1 MTTHSGKLP
10 DSTRSV
16 VRCGK
21 ILSQLAKSE
30 KQFKVE
36 EAVLGPDFAVNA
48 EDKNSPIQFR
58 SEQMTARFLSPDGSE
73 VMKSLEI
80 RFDPLLGTSSRIAEG
95 VVLSKADEGALAPL
109 QAPSSGC
116 PFCPDRIRRVT
127 PTVLAPIHH
136 GGRLERGE
144 SVLFPNLVPYSQY
157 AAVAVFSQR
166 HWLALHGFTPQLLLD
181 NLAVAVEYVRKV
193 HVFDPRAE
201 NCAYNINYL
210 YPSGGSL
217 PHPHAQVYLDP
228 HPTTLMRWQREAS
241 SAYWAAH
248 GRTYWEDLAETEE
261 ARGLRFVARVGR
273 TAWITAFAPIGF
285 NEVRAVVAGCETLL
299 DLTEDDL
306 KALSTGI
313 ARVLQW
319 YELTGYNSFNLALYS
334 GPLNNRGNNSRG
346 WRVHLS
352 MITRTAMLPYY
363 RSDAMHMERLHWEAA
378 VDRAPE
384 RIADDLRAHFAAA

>member
-1 MTTHSGKLP
+1 MEP
-10 DSTRSV
+10 DSAINRE
-16 VRCGK
+16 
-21 ILSQLAKSE
+21 AKSSSIP
-30 KQFKVE
+30 FH
-36 EAVLGPDFAVNA
+36 
-48 EDKNSPIQFR
+48 
-58 SEQMTARFLSPDGSE
+58 SEQITARFLSPDGSE
-73 VMKSLEI
+73 MTKSLEV

-95 VVLSKADEGALAPL
+95 VVLSKADGGALAPL
-109 QAPSSGC
+109 QAPNSGC

-127 PTVLAPIHH
+127 PKVLQPIDP

-157 AAVAVFSQR
+157 AAVAVFSQQ
-166 HWLALHGFTPQLLLD
+166 HWLALNGFTPQRLFD

-210 YPSGGSL
+210 FPSGGSL
-217 PHPHAQVYLDP
+217 PHPHGQVYLDP
-228 HPTTLMRWQREAS
+228 HPTTLMRLQHEACG
-241 SAYWAAH
+241 AYWTAN
-248 GRTYWEDLAETEE
+248 GRSYWEDLVETEE
-261 ARGLRFVARVGR
+261 ARGVRFAARVGR
-273 TAWITAFAPIGF
+273 IAWITAFAPIGF
-285 NEVRAVVAGCETLL
+285 NEVRAVVSGCETLL

-306 KALSTGI
+306 NALSAGI
-313 ARVLQW
+313 SRVLQW
-319 YELTGYNSFNLALYS
+319 YELAGYNSFNLALYS
-334 GPLNNRGNNSRG
+334 GPLNSSRG

-384 RIADDLRAHFAAA
+384 RIADDLRAHFAAALL

>member
-1 MTTHSGKLP
+1 LDPG
-10 DSTRSV
+10 
-16 VRCGK
+16 
-21 ILSQLAKSE
+21 
-30 KQFKVE
+30 
-36 EAVLGPDFAVNA
+36 FAVNR
-48 EDKNSPIQFR
+48 EDETGPILFH
-58 SEQMTARFLSPDGSE
+58 SEQITASFLSPDGSE
-73 VMKSLEI
+73 MTKSLEV

-95 VVLSKADEGALAPL
+95 VVLSKADEDALTPL
-109 QAPSSGC
+109 QAPSSNC

-127 PTVLAPIHH
+127 PKVLEAIHH

-157 AAVAVFSQR
+157 AAVAVFSER
-166 HWLALHGFTPQLLLD
+166 HWLALNGFTPRLLFD
-181 NLAVAVEYVRKV
+181 NLSVAADYVRKV
-193 HVFDPRAE
+193 HTFDPKAE

-228 HPTTLMRWQREAS
+228 HSTTLMRLQHEACL
-241 SAYWAAH
+241 AYWTAH
-248 GRTYWEDLAETEE
+248 GRSYWEDLVDTEE

-273 TAWITAFAPIGF
+273 IAWITAFAPIGF
-285 NEVRAVVAGCETLL
+285 NEVRAVVSGCETVL

-306 KALSTGI
+306 KTLSAGI
-313 ARVLQW
+313 SRVLQW

-334 GPLNNRGNNSRG
+334 GPLNNSRG

-352 MITRTAMLPYY
+352 MITRAAMLPYY

-384 RIADDLRAHFAAA
+384 RIAADLRAHFAAP

>member
-1 MTTHSGKLP
+1 L
-10 DSTRSV
+10 D
-16 VRCGK
+16 
-21 ILSQLAKSE
+21 Q
-30 KQFKVE
+30 
-36 EAVLGPDFAVNA
+36 DFDVNR
-48 EDKNSPIQFR
+48 EDKTSPIRFR
-58 SEQMTARFLSPDGSE
+58 SEQITASFLSPDGAE
-73 VMKSLEI
+73 VRKSLEV
-80 RFDPLLGTSSRIAEG
+80 RFDPLLGTTSRIAQG

-109 QAPSSGC
+109 QAPDPGC
-116 PFCPDRIRRVT
+116 PFCPDRIHRVT
-127 PTVLAPIHH
+127 PKVLAPIDH

-157 AAVAVFSQR
+157 AAVAVFSER
-166 HWLALHGFTPQLLLD
+166 HWLALTGFTPQLLVD

-193 HVFDPRAE
+193 HAFDPRAE

-228 HPTTLMRWQREAS
+228 HPTTLMRLQRDAS
-241 SAYWAAH
+241 LAYWTAQ
-248 GRTYWEDLAETEE
+248 GRTYWDDLAETEK
-261 ARGLRFVARVGR
+261 ARGLRFVARIGR

-285 NEVRAVVAGCETLL
+285 NEVQAVVPGCETLL

-306 KALSTGI
+306 NSLSTGI
-313 ARVLQW
+313 SRVLQW
-319 YELTGYNSFNLALYS
+319 YELAGYNSFNLALYS
-334 GPLNNRGNNSRG
+334 GPLANSRG

-378 VDRAPE
+378 VDRSPE
-384 RIADDLRAHFAAA
+384 RVAEDLRAHFAAAN

>member
-1 MTTHSGKLP
+1 MDK
-10 DSTRSV
+10 R
-16 VRCGK
+16 
-21 ILSQLAKSE
+21 
-30 KQFKVE
+30 
-36 EAVLGPDFAVNA
+36 FAVNK
-48 EDKNSPIQFR
+48 EDETSSIRFR
-58 SEQMTARFLSPDGSE
+58 SEQITARFLAPERSE
-73 VMKSLEI
+73 MTKSLEV

-109 QAPSSGC
+109 QAPNSNC
-116 PFCPDRIRRVT
+116 PFCPDQIRKVT
-127 PTVLAPIHH
+127 PQVSQQIHS

-157 AAVAVFSQR
+157 AAVAVFSRR
-166 HWLALHGFTPQLLLD
+166 HWLALNDFTPQLLLH

-193 HVFDPRAE
+193 HAFDPKAE

-228 HPTTLMRWQREAS
+228 YPTTLMRLQHDAS
-241 SAYWAAH
+241 TAYWTAY
-248 GRTYWEDLAETEE
+248 GRPYWEDLLEAEQ
-261 ARGLRFVARVGR
+261 ARGLRLVARTGR
-273 TAWITAFAPIGF
+273 IAWITSFAPIGF
-285 NEVRAVVAGCETLL
+285 NEVRAVVSGCETLL

-306 KALSTGI
+306 NSLSAGI

-334 GPLNNRGNNSRG
+334 GPLNNSRG

-384 RIADDLRAHFAAA
+384 SIADDLRAHFAGA